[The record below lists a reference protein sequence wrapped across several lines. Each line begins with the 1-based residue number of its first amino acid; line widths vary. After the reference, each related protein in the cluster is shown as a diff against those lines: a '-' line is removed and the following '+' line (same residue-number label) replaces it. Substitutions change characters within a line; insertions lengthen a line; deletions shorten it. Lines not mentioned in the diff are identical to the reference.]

1 MSVLADMLASLRNP
15 RPVVRRLLAAGRRED
30 RALAILMAAAALIF
44 VSQWPRA
51 ARQAHLD
58 PSMPLDGRLSG
69 ALLSSVFLLPL
80 LAYGVAALSHLFAR
94 VLGGRGTGFGA
105 RIALFWALLVSAPL
119 MLAQGLVAGL
129 AGPGIW
135 QTAAGTAV
143 FAAFLW
149 VWLAGLWA
157 AETEGAA

>member
-1 MSVLADMLASLRNP
+1 MSILRDIVATYRRP
-15 RPVVRRLLAAGRRED
+15 RHVIAGLIAAGPRED
-30 RALAILMAAAALIF
+30 RALAVLMGASLLIF

-58 PSMPLDGRLSG
+58 PSLPLDGRLSG

-157 AETEGAA
+157 AETGGAA